1 MIGRVYK
8 RTSHGFGRR
17 GTGEERLEALVRRGF
32 GHKTVLESRMRS
44 WADTYAEAARVVSDI
59 DRRRRAYIEQMLVE
73 AGIAPSLAAAR
84 ANPLPDLSRR
94 CTKPEQTHRR
104 AA

>member
-1 MIGRVYK
+1 M
-8 RTSHGFGRR
+8 
-17 GTGEERLEALVRRGF
+17 RRGF

-44 WADTYAEAARVVSDI
+44 WADTYAEAARVVSEI